1 MTVDALPSPP
11 LIACGVSALL
21 ALSAYLIADYRPLVG
36 AGMVAG
42 LALGWVTRP
51 ALCSWTARKKRS

>member
-1 MTVDALPSPP
+1 VVTVDALPSPP

-51 ALCSWTARKKRS
+51 APCP